1 MSEYQH
7 YEWLAIDR
15 PLNHEQLRAVQAL
28 SSHMDDATPTH
39 AQVTYSYG
47 DFKHD
52 PIKVLTS
59 YFDAHLY
66 TANWG
71 NTCLAFRLPRAA
83 VNADEIEAYSF
94 TDHIQFERK
103 GDIYILSIEWDD
115 EDGGDWVEVDGV
127 LAQVAGVRQ
136 QIINGDYRALY
147 LAWRAFDERAS
158 EYDEGYDD
166 GADEKR
172 TPPPTPPGLDAL
184 NGSLK
189 AFCDLFNID
198 KASSKP
204 PPKTASHSTSLRQ
217 PNGATPSARLSR
229 ERCDHYLLQLI
240 KDGSPLGSVLR
251 KELAPYL
258 SQSSSA
264 APSPKKTKSRSK

>member
-15 PLNHEQLRAVQAL
+15 PLNHEQLRAVQGL
-28 SSHMDDATPTH
+28 SSHMDDVTPTH
-39 AQVTYSYG
+39 ALVTYSYG

-71 NTCLAFRLPRAA
+71 DTRLAFRLPRAA
-83 VNADEIEAYSF
+83 VNADEIKAYTF
-94 TDHIQFERK
+94 TDHISFERK
-103 GDIYILSIEWDD
+103 GDNYILSIEWD
-115 EDGGDWVEVDGV
+115 EEGGSDWVEVDGV
-127 LAQVAGVRQ
+127 LAQVASVRQ
-136 QIINGDYRALY
+136 QLISGDYRALY
-147 LAWRAFDERAS
+147 LAWLAFDERAT

-172 TPPPTPPGLDAL
+172 TPPPAPPGLDAL
-184 NGSLK
+184 NGPLK

-198 KASSKP
+198 KSIIKAAAKDSKP
-204 PPKTASHSTSLRQ
+204 LYE
-217 PNGATPSARLSR
+217 PSPSEWRNALAKISR

-258 SQSSSA
+258 GQSSVT
-264 APSPKKTKSRSK
+264 PSPKKPKSRSS